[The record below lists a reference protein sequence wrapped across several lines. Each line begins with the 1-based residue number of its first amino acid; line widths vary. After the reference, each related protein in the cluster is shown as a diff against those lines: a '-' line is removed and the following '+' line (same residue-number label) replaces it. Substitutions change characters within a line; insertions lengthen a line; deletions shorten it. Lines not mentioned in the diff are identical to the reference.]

1 MAKSK
6 KMVLLI
12 MPFLLGL
19 GGSKGYY
26 FKTTVNPNSSYKMIM
41 RITMN
46 SKVNYDGDSLFIE
59 KLNYQGVKL
68 PLSIETYKAIG
79 MSAKTNSLRS
89 DSTFVMTSSFD
100 YDTSL
105 TIRNGDTVN
114 TPMKI
119 LEGLKIASVYSKDLG
134 VKGIE
139 VIGSNLPEEQ
149 KHLIAEMVGKMYQN
163 IKYPDKPMKI
173 GDSFTQTLPTQIPI
187 NTQKIIDMN
196 IQVTYALRGVDG
208 NKAFFDTI
216 TKMALNDSTG
226 AVKFILNGE
235 GSGKLIHDIQRNYP
249 IESNSNMILDEKIVT
264 PTLTTIITAMSKT
277 YYKVLDKQ

>member
-1 MAKSK
+1 
-6 KMVLLI
+6 